1 MTEEWVEPPLSRAP
15 LALAEALQ
23 EGRRDGRRA
32 AAVADA
38 GQVGLDGV
46 ARARAHQPVYRSGVE
61 AQLVQAVLHVPAGR
75 AVGEGGAAVGGEGGG
90 LALAALDPLP
100 FHLFG
105 LCRRTPAR

>member
-1 MTEEWVEPPLSRAP
+1 MTEEGVEPPLSRAP

-61 AQLVQAVLHVPAGR
+61 AELVQAVLHVPDGR

-90 LALAALDPLP
+90 VALAALDQI
-100 FHLFG
+100 G
-105 LCRRTPAR
+105 RASCRERGCQYV